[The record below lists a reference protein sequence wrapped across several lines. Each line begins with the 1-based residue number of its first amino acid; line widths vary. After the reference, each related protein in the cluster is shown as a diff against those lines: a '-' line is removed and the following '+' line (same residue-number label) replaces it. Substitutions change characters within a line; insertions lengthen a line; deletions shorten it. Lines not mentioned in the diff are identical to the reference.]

1 MLTLQRERREFGMLM
16 RMWGWM
22 QGCVGMFFALSDSL
36 LCYVRGSD
44 DVLNQFA
51 AGSLAGVVSDVNKC

>member
-1 MLTLQRERREFGMLM
+1 MLM